1 MARTERRRGRR
12 PSRPTDKPARGF
24 GCAPANATV
33 GEVLDLAEIDTSG
46 RTIMLDGANTSTD
59 QVPRN
64 GATITVT
71 QKIKG
76 N

>member
-1 MARTERRRGRR
+1 MKTVKAGTVPGMLQEYAVE
-12 PSRPTDKPARGF
+12 D
-24 GCAPANATV
+24 NATV
-33 GEVLDLAEIDTSG
+33 GNILELADIDTNN

>member
-1 MARTERRRGRR
+1 MKTVKA
-12 PSRPTDKPARGF
+12 
-24 GCAPANATV
+24 GCVPGVLSEYAVEDNATV
-33 GEVLDLAEIDTSG
+33 EDILELADIDTG
-46 RTIMLDGANTSTD
+46 NRTIMLDGANTD
-59 QVPRN
+59 VNAVPRN

>member
-1 MARTERRRGRR
+1 MKTVKAGTVPGMLQEYAVE
-12 PSRPTDKPARGF
+12 D
-24 GCAPANATV
+24 NATV